1 MGAIFSSLN
10 KVEQIKLV
18 ETSKKD
24 DDDDKVTVI
33 VELTDEESERLLY
46 FAFRPTVKQLLIR
59 R

>member
-10 KVEQIKLV
+10 KVEQIKLI
-18 ETSKKD
+18 ETSKK

>member
-18 ETSKKD
+18 ETSKK